1 MQASNEELQ
10 STNEELR
17 STMEE
22 LETSKE
28 ELQSMN
34 EELATV
40 NQENRH
46 RVEELSQLS
55 DDLQNLLAAT
65 DIATL
70 FLDRELRIVRFTP
83 QVAELFNVAQRTRE
97 GRCRT

>member
-1 MQASNEELQ
+1 MRAGNEELQ
-10 STNEELR
+10 STKGKLR

-34 EELATV
+34 EELQTL
-40 NQENRH
+40 NQENKH
-46 RVEELSQLS
+46 KVEELSQLS
-55 DDLQNLLAAT
+55 NDLQNLLTAT

-70 FLDRELRIVRFTP
+70 LLDRSLRIMRFTP
-83 QVAELFNVAQRTRE
+83 RVGELFSIRPTDR
-97 GRCRT
+97 GRPLA